1 MSCSSAHSQRVIL
14 LLRALK
20 TFLRAFSQKMPS
32 GTNFRSRDEAL
43 RGRSHMCRSLFGN
56 TGLALSAQC
65 LEKSSATEVQLST
78 RASASTL
85 RSVKVSVGLTPL
97 ASQQGSSDMATSN
110 WRLYH
115 GLLRRGDVS
124 RGSSTESAKVTL
136 LQGGDASEASATESA
151 RATLLQSRDA
161 SIQLLKKN
169 H

>member
-1 MSCSSAHSQRVIL
+1 
-14 LLRALK
+14 
-20 TFLRAFSQKMPS
+20 
-32 GTNFRSRDEAL
+32 
-43 RGRSHMCRSLFGN
+43 MCTSVFGN
-56 TGLALSAQC
+56 TGLALSGEIIGQR
-65 LEKSSATEVQLST
+65 SATFDTSFCFC
-78 RASASTL
+78 AAL
-85 RSVKVSVGLTPL
+85 RSVEASVGLTPL
-97 ASQQGSSDMATSN
+97 ASQQGSSNMATSN
-110 WRLYH
+110 WRLCH

>member
-1 MSCSSAHSQRVIL
+1 MLTRHL
-14 LLRALK
+14 LLGDW
-20 TFLRAFSQKMPS
+20 FVPS
-32 GTNFRSRDEAL
+32 GRGRTLVFGAEAL
-43 RGRSHMCRSLFGN
+43 RGRSHMCKSLFGN

-85 RSVKVSVGLTPL
+85 CSVKVSVGLTPL

-136 LQGGDASEASATESA
+136 LQGGDASEASARASLPQSMQGRIDPALEEESLNSA
-151 RATLLQSRDA
+151 RRC
-161 SIQLLKKN
+161 
-169 H
+169 